1 MQIEKEKWIGQTLLG
16 HFQLSQVYF
25 VFSLA
30 GSVCGGGGDMLREVE
45 VKEFVTFAKKLLL
58 LFTCPFKV
66 LSKVFFLSLLS
77 LMTISLAHAKQAM
90 KSLQACAD

>member
-1 MQIEKEKWIGQTLLG
+1 MQIEKKWIGQTLLG
-16 HFQLSQVYF
+16 HFQLPQVYF

-30 GSVCGGGGDMLREVE
+30 GSVWGGGGDMLREVE